1 MNTSKFNTIR
11 WKHENGGILK
21 AQEGINELYP
31 AGIAIPSNET
41 IDFFKDFA
49 QRYKK
54 FNHIDKSQLIQDL
67 ISKDK
72 AIVLKRGLPTYNTEN
87 KQIFIPSDDV
97 GVSTYSHELVHKLN
111 DLVLER
117 TNKER
122 KLLNDAYP
130 LSIAKH
136 VYGRAPEDM
145 RNELIEDERFSTNTE
160 LRRKI
165 SSDYGNVLGKKLN
178 KVIKSLSTNDIINY
192 VNNIMDMLEN
202 LIF

>member
-11 WKHENGGILK
+11 WKHENGGVLK
-21 AQEGINELYP
+21 VQEGTNELYP

-165 SSDYGNVLGKKLN
+165 SSDYGNILGKKLN
-178 KVIKSLSTNDIINY
+178 KVIKKYCKNKIYALFLHHKT
-192 VNNIMDMLEN
+192 
-202 LIF
+202 